1 MQTAVPSFNASG
13 EAFLHFCFTYK
24 LHNACVLMLT
34 CHVAAADGNC
44 EDETEAAESVAQ
56 W

>member
-24 LHNACVLMLT
+24 LHNACVLMLAY
-34 CHVAAADGNC
+34 HVAAADDHGKG
-44 EDETEAAESVAQ
+44 EAEASESDAQ
-56 W
+56 L